1 LTGAFYDGLAGSY
14 DLMFPDWDASM
25 ARQASQLSE
34 FIPPGARVLDC
45 ACGIGTQAIGLAQ
58 RGYSV
63 VGTDL
68 SPKAAARAVVEA
80 SARWVSLPAFAADMR
95 ALPFADDSF
104 DVVLAADNA
113 LPHLLTPDDVLAA
126 LREMRRVLR
135 PGGRLILSTRDYD
148 AIRRERPQ
156 SRPLSTPPAVGP
168 GRVVWFQLWHWD
180 GDQYELEM
188 FQLYEADSWRVVVGK
203 TRYWAITRH
212 EITELAER
220 AGFGYVEWSLHA
232 YYQPLMVAP
241 NG

>member
-1 LTGAFYDGLAGSY
+1 LTGAFYDSLAGKY
-14 DLMFPDWDASM
+14 HLMFPDWDASM
-25 ARQASQLSE
+25 ARQASQLAE
-34 FIPPGARVLDC
+34 FVPVGARVLDC
-45 ACGIGTQAIGLAQ
+45 ACGIGTQAIGLAM
-58 RGYSV
+58 RGYEV
-63 VGTDL
+63 VGADL
-68 SPKAAARAVVEA
+68 SPVAGSRAVVEA
-80 SARWVSLPAFAADMR
+80 SARGVSLPVAAADMR
-95 ALPFADDSF
+95 ALPFPDDSF

-113 LPHLLTPDDVLAA
+113 LPHLLTSDDVLSA

-148 AIRRERPQ
+148 TIRRERP
-156 SRPLSTPPAVGP
+156 LSTLPSVGP

-188 FQLYEADSWRVVVGK
+188 FQLHEAESWRVVVGK

-212 EITELAER
+212 EITELVER
-220 AGFGYVEWSLHA
+220 AGFGYAEWFLDA

>member
-1 LTGAFYDGLAGSY
+1 MTGAFYDGLAGTY

-25 ARQASQLSE
+25 ARQAAQLSK

-45 ACGIGTQAIGLAQ
+45 ACGIGTQAIGLAL
-58 RGYSV
+58 RGYEV
-63 VGTDL
+63 VGADL
-68 SPKAAARAVVEA
+68 SPKAASRAGVEA
-80 SARWVSLPAFAADMR
+80 SVRGVSLPSLASDMR
-95 ALPFADDSF
+95 ALPFADASF

-113 LPHLLTPDDVLAA
+113 LPHLLTSDDMLAA

-148 AIRRERPQ
+148 EIRRK
-156 SRPLSTPPAVGP
+156 RPLSTPPSVGP

-188 FQLYEADSWRVVVGK
+188 FRLHEADSWRVVVGK
-203 TRYWAITRH
+203 ARYWAIARH
-212 EITELAER
+212 EITELVER
-220 AGFGYVEWSLHA
+220 AGFDYAEWLLDA
-232 YYQPLMVAP
+232 YYQPLMIAA

>member
-1 LTGAFYDGLAGSY
+1 MTGAFYDGLAGSY
-14 DLMFPDWDASM
+14 DLLFPDWDASM

-45 ACGIGTQAIGLAQ
+45 ACGIGTQAIGLAR

-63 VGTDL
+63 VGSDL
-68 SPKAAARAVVEA
+68 SPKAASRAVAEA
-80 SARWVSLPAFAADMR
+80 TARGMSLPSFAADMR
-95 ALPFADDSF
+95 ALPFADASF

-113 LPHLLTPDDVLAA
+113 LPHLLTADDVLAA

-148 AIRRERPQ
+148 AIRRERPV
-156 SRPLSTPPAVGP
+156 STPPAVGP

-188 FQLYEADSWRVVVGK
+188 FQLHEADAWRVVVDK

-212 EITELAER
+212 EITELVKR
-220 AGFGYVEWSLHA
+220 AGFGYAEWLLHA

>member
-1 LTGAFYDGLAGSY
+1 MTGAFYDGLAGTY

-25 ARQASQLSE
+25 ARQAAQLAE

-45 ACGIGTQAIGLAQ
+45 ACGIGTQAIGLAL
-58 RGYSV
+58 RGYEV
-63 VGTDL
+63 VGADL
-68 SPKAAARAVVEA
+68 SPKAASRARVEA
-80 SARWVSLPAFAADMR
+80 SARGVSLPSLASDMR
-95 ALPFADDSF
+95 ALPFSDASF

-113 LPHLLTPDDVLAA
+113 LPHLLTSDDMLAA

-148 AIRRERPQ
+148 EIRRE
-156 SRPLSTPPAVGP
+156 RPLSTPPSVGP

-188 FQLYEADSWRVVVGK
+188 FRLHEADAWRVFVGK
-203 TRYWAITRH
+203 ARYWAVTRH
-212 EITELAER
+212 EITELVER
-220 AGFGYVEWSLHA
+220 AGFGYVEWLPHA
-232 YYQPLMVAP
+232 YYQPLMVAA